1 LGAGPQVSFPILQMQ
16 DISTSKTSLPPKI
29 GSRAGTRGRVFNRT
43 QFALVGMRSFAWQSA
58 EEAEAK
64 MFSGLDCFL
73 FRSLSVVA

>member
-1 LGAGPQVSFPILQMQ
+1 MQ
-16 DISTSKTSLPPKI
+16 DISTSKTSSPENH
-29 GSRAGTRGRVFNRT
+29 RVQAWNAWSCFHLT

-73 FRSLSVVA
+73 FGSLSVVA